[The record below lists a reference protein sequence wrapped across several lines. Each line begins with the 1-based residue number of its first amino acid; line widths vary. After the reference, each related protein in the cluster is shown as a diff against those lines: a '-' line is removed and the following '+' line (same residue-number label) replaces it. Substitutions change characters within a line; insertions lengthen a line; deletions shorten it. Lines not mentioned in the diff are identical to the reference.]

1 MTQSTTLHGGPA
13 HPGMG
18 FRQFVAFIAG
28 LMAIN
33 ALGIDIMLPA
43 LPQIASALGITVEN
57 QRQFIVAVYMFGF
70 GAAQLVYG
78 PLSDRAGRK
87 PVLFISLILYALMS
101 VAATFATDFTTIV
114 LARLL
119 QGVSA
124 ASSRVL
130 AVSIV
135 RDCYSGRQM
144 ARVMSLSF
152 IVFLAVPILAPSI
165 GQIILLAGSWQW
177 IFYALAAFAVGIL
190 FWGWR
195 RLPETLHPEYRR
207 PIQLASLLS
216 GAREVVTS
224 RVAIGYSL
232 ATMLMFGSLM
242 GYITC
247 VQQVFADVFHAPS
260 IFTAIF
266 AATAG
271 AMAVASF
278 LNSRIVER
286 LGTRRVSHSA
296 LLGFVGFS
304 ALHAAIAVLGYET
317 IPSFAICIALAMG
330 CFSLAA
336 SNFGSMAME
345 PVGHIAGI
353 ASSIQGFLTTAG
365 GAGLGLLIGQS
376 FDGSTVPLTLGFL
389 VAGVAALGIVMATE
403 RGRLFRPQ
411 HPVAASA
418 QQPGRAA

>member
-1 MTQSTTLHGGPA
+1 MIQSTTRHGGPA

-43 LPQIASALGITVEN
+43 LPAMADALHVVVEN
-57 QRQFIVAVYMFGF
+57 QRQFIIAVYMFGF

-78 PLSDRAGRK
+78 PLSDRTGRK
-87 PVLFISLILYALMS
+87 PVLLVSLILYAIMS
-101 VAATFATDFTTIV
+101 VAVTFATDFTTIV

-119 QGVSA
+119 QGVAA

-165 GQIILLAGSWQW
+165 GQMILFAGPWQW
-177 IFYALAAFAVGIL
+177 IFYVLAAFAVCIL
-190 FWGWR
+190 VWGWQ

-207 PIQLASLLS
+207 PIQLASILDA
-216 GAREVVTS
+216 AREVLTN
-224 RVAIGYSL
+224 RFALGYTV
-232 ATMLMFGSLM
+232 ATMLLFGALM
-242 GYITC
+242 GYVTSI
-247 VQQVFADVFHAPS
+247 QQIFADVFREPA
-260 IFTAIF
+260 IFTAVF

-271 AMAVASF
+271 TMAAASF
-278 LNSRIVER
+278 VNSRIVER
-286 LGTRRVSHSA
+286 LGTRRVSHTA
-296 LLGFVGFS
+296 LLCFVGVS
-304 ALHAAIAVLGYET
+304 TLHAMLAASGYQT
-317 IPSFAICIALAMG
+317 ILSFAVFLALCMG
-330 CFSLAA
+330 CFSLSV

-345 PVGHIAGI
+345 PVGHIAGT
-353 ASSIQGFLTTAG
+353 ASSIQGFLSTVG

-376 FDGSTVPLTLGFL
+376 FDGSTVPLATGFVL
-389 VAGVAALGIVMATE
+389 AGVAALATVLIVE
-403 RGRLFRPQ
+403 RGRLFRAH
-411 HPVAASA
+411 HPVAVPVA
-418 QQPGRAA
+418 Q